1 MSSNMTTKL
10 DFIEQELPWGS
21 WHLNTLR
28 SISPYS
34 CPRFLKA
41 QFTYLGCC
49 YVGLRAQETL
59 KDFIYWFVFVPLKP
73 FGKDFVFVS
82 HKFKS
87 KLLIS
92 SFLLK
97 GVDPK
102 DGIPY
107 EKKFC
112 EGMNCKRQCTY
123 SNRIF
128 FSSLSQIEA
137 NRPSKWGSAWCYNIM
152 LTNLHLFSWQI
163 RKWHEKYYRQ
173 MRQNQDKAKLN
184 LFNRF
189 LF

>member
-1 MSSNMTTKL
+1 ML
-10 DFIEQELPWGS
+10 
-21 WHLNTLR
+21 
-28 SISPYS
+28 
-34 CPRFLKA
+34 
-41 QFTYLGCC
+41 
-49 YVGLRAQETL
+49 
-59 KDFIYWFVFVPLKP
+59 LKP

-112 EGMNCKRQCTY
+112 EGMNCKSQCTY

-137 NRPSKWGSAWCYNIM
+137 NRPSK
-152 LTNLHLFSWQI
+152 
-163 RKWHEKYYRQ
+163 
-173 MRQNQDKAKLN
+173 
-184 LFNRF
+184 
-189 LF
+189 